1 VAGELLESVELQR
14 VRRIVPL
21 QRDDG
26 AQGTKLVL
34 GKLLS
39 TRPVATGKRRL
50 QLAQPFAAVTG
61 TVFDRPNSGIGP
73 PTPTSELF
81 VTRTILHQEVAE
93 VLLTVSQSSPSVAT

>member
-1 VAGELLESVELQR
+1 VSSFSGYAGSSPSSVTM
-14 VRRIVPL
+14 VPRARSSSSVSCSL
-21 QRDDG
+21 
-26 AQGTKLVL
+26 
-34 GKLLS
+34 
-39 TRPVATGKRRL
+39 RPVATGKRRL